1 MQTSLIVQS
10 QVVADASI
18 TRVSLRRILGAY
30 ELVLLID
37 VTPKP
42 LRERVWWFRPQS
54 VRVKV
59 IGSPDCE
66 LGIARPDR
74 TQTVRQTSTA
84 YSEQVWTMLPL
95 NPHQLSAIED
105 SRDAR
110 DLTLGLTI
118 HGDGGDG
125 ENVRAGFQAD
135 GRLVVPKSQWVEQ
148 LNAVGAADILLLEIP
163 MPLDALGG
171 ARAKAAKQVRQAQA
185 HIIAGNYAE
194 AVGACRVALEEL
206 DVKAHPLN
214 LFHGPGRDSMTKIER
229 GQAMLAAIRHY
240 THPPHHAGAETY
252 SRQDAKL
259 ALQVTAAAVA
269 TGAL

>member
-18 TRVSLRRILGAY
+18 TRISLRRILGSY

-42 LRERVWWFRPQS
+42 MRERAWWFRPQS

-59 IGSPDCE
+59 IGSPDQE
-66 LGIARPDR
+66 LGVARPDR
-74 TQTVRQTSTA
+74 TQAVRQTSTA
-84 YSEQVWTMLPL
+84 YSQQVWTMLPL
-95 NPHQLSAIED
+95 HPHQLSAIED

-110 DLTLGLTI
+110 DLTLALTI
-118 HGDGGDG
+118 HGDGGNG
-125 ENVRAGFQAD
+125 EDVRDGFQTD

-148 LNAVGAADILLLEIP
+148 LNAVGATDILLLEIP
-163 MPLDALGG
+163 MPLGALSG
-171 ARAKAAKQVRQAQA
+171 AQAEAAKQVRQAQA
-185 HIIAGNYAE
+185 HIIAGNYGD

-206 DVKAHPLN
+206 DVKGHPLN

-240 THPPHHAGAETY
+240 THLPHHAGAPSY
-252 SRQDAKL
+252 SRDEAKL
-259 ALQVTAAAVA
+259 ALRVTAAVIAA
-269 TGAL
+269 GAF